1 MVWEFRKPNNNMLET
16 LFLIFCVSH
25 FSRHR
30 SVNTLK
36 LRGEP
41 YSNIHNYFILCVLN
55 LSYKRENNLLCSLPG
70 GNCFIYF
77 SFLKHMPYGSSLS
90 MFKEKGFKVFRLFF
104 SFAYSKMTYCPL
116 CYNKLTT
123 NTKCYAFFCMFI
135 FLLLFYIEDKYRI
148 YQNFLL

>member
-1 MVWEFRKPNNNMLET
+1 MVWEFCKPNNNMLEK

-41 YSNIHNYFILCVLN
+41 YNNIHNYFILCVLN
-55 LSYKRENNLLCSLPG
+55 LSYKRKNNLLCSLPG

-104 SFAYSKMTYCPL
+104 
-116 CYNKLTT
+116 
-123 NTKCYAFFCMFI
+123 
-135 FLLLFYIEDKYRI
+135 FLLLTTKWPIAPFAIISWLQTQNVMHFFVCLYFYFYSI
-148 YQNFLL
+148 